1 MDKAD
6 AIYTYNEMWV
16 SHKKNELLPSA
27 ATGLAL
33 GGIKLSERS
42 QREEDKYYLI
52 SHVES
57 QKKKAK
63 QNRFTDHFVMHLT
76 VRLLCSVPETNMIL
90 CNYTSIKNM
99 KIV

>member
-1 MDKAD
+1 MSIDRWMDKAD

-57 QKKKAK
+57 QKKKSKTK
-63 QNRFTDHFVMHLT
+63 QIYRSF
-76 VRLLCSVPETNMIL
+76 
-90 CNYTSIKNM
+90 CNAFDCQITM
-99 KIV
+99 